1 METTPGDKSP
11 RHRIHPPAPL
21 WERRKLRCSS
31 HIKAKASRLPPLPQE
46 QKHGPPVGAPEGAML
61 FAHRSQK
68 HRGCRRSHKSSARR
82 PCGSAGRRDALA
94 TPKPKHRGFRRSH
107 KSRSAAPCGS
117 AGRRDA
123 FRPSKPKHRGC
134 RRSHKSRST
143 APCGSAGRRDA
154 LATSK
159 PKHRGFRRSHKSKSA
174 APLWERRKARC
185 SSHIEANSIVAAAAP
200 TKSVRGAPVGA
211 PEGAML
217 FLLQARAV
225 PLRNR
230 GSGSTSRCA
239 ARPA

>member
-134 RRSHKSRST
+134 RRSHKS
-143 APCGSAGRRDA
+143 
-154 LATSK
+154 
-159 PKHRGFRRSHKSKSA
+159 KSA